1 MFQNLSPRKR
11 QICYLF
17 NLFNS
22 FPWSPSHHPHTHV
35 STPNALRSFPHF
47 QPKNWSLERQ
57 DEEEGQ
63 FWSGRAFMQFS
74 TYALSKT
81 RRPLWVF
88 YKKKKKK
95 LSMGKPSHL
104 VSFYLTYKN
113 VFCSFTRIT
122 VSHFRCTIAMST
134 HIAIVRELY
143 VYSYMWELDHKEGWV
158 LKNWCFQIVVLEK
171 TLENLLDCKEI
182 NLVSLKGNQP

>member
-63 FWSGRAFMQFS
+63 FWSGRDFLLMRCLKQDVHCGSF
-74 TYALSKT
+74 T
-81 RRPLWVF
+81 
-88 YKKKKKK
+88 KKKKK

-143 VYSYMWELDHKEGWV
+143 VYSYMWEMDHKEGWV